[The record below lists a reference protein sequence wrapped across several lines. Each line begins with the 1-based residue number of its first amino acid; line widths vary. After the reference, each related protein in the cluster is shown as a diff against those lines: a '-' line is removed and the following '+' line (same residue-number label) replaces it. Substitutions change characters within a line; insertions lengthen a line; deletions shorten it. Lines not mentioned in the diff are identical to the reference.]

1 MLKVEKGD
9 INSFEWI
16 DQSEQIADALTKEK
30 SSTLHLLNLAVNHL
44 LLPLLYI
51 FDVGAGMLL
60 QLLLLVEYNE
70 RRFKCNKLRN
80 CVNSLAISIPNVI
93 PKGPCWG

>member
-30 SSTLHLLNLAVNHL
+30 SNTLHLLNLAVNHF

-70 RRFKCNKLRN
+70 RRFKCNKL
-80 CVNSLAISIPNVI
+80 C
-93 PKGPCWG
+93 